1 MRILTVFGTRP
12 EIIRLSLII
21 KILDQSCEHLT
32 VYTGQNSQES
42 LSTVFFNELQV
53 RPPDRNLEIRAA
65 SFGAQVG
72 QLFERFESVLD
83 ELKPDRVLVLGD
95 TNSGLSAVVAARRRI
110 PVYHMEAGNRCYD
123 DRVPEEINRRIIDH
137 ASTILLP
144 YTTRS
149 KENLVREGIERD
161 RIFVTGNPIFEVLT
175 AFDPQIEA
183 SDILSELGVEPQG
196 FFLATVHR
204 AENVDDADRLQEI
217 FRAFEKI
224 AKEFEK
230 PILVSVHPRTA
241 DRISSFKI
249 KAGSDRIRLLDALP
263 FFGFIKLEKNAFMV
277 LTDSGTVQEECAIF
291 KVPNVTI
298 RDVTERP
305 ETIECGSN
313 ILGGTSCDSI
323 LSAVRFVA
331 SRTANWIAPDEYL
344 VDNVSQTVCKI
355 LLGHTSLREHH

>member
-1 MRILTVFGTRP
+1 
-12 EIIRLSLII
+12 
-21 KILDQSCEHLT
+21 
-32 VYTGQNSQES
+32 
-42 LSTVFFNELQV
+42 
-53 RPPDRNLEIRAA
+53 
-65 SFGAQVG
+65 
-72 QLFERFESVLD
+72 
-83 ELKPDRVLVLGD
+83 
-95 TNSGLSAVVAARRRI
+95 
-110 PVYHMEAGNRCYD
+110 MEAGNRCYD

-137 ASTILLP
+137 SSTILLP

-183 SDILSELGVEPQG
+183 SDIFSELGVEPQG
-196 FFLATVHR
+196 YFLATIHR

-241 DRISSFKI
+241 DRLSSFKI
-249 KAGSDRIRLLDALP
+249 KTGDDRIRLLDALP
-263 FFGFIKLEKNAFMV
+263 FFGFIKLEKNALTV

-313 ILGGTSCDSI
+313 ILGGTSSDSV
-323 LSAVRFVA
+323 LSAIRFVA

-344 VDNVSQTVCKI
+344 MDNVSQTVCKI